1 MVRGRWIPDSQS
13 GRMHPAGVDHGLS
26 VREGQRFHKI
36 RHGFHW
42 VSGRQ
47 RPTTDDCYAQG
58 KCRSEVAPFAAQFRS
73 PFMIEKLE
81 FTHLR
86 MLSALYEHGT
96 VSAAAEAL
104 DVSQQAVSLQLK
116 RAREILGD
124 PLFVRTG
131 HGMTP
136 TTYGQ
141 LIQPHVRQLLALVHA
156 MPMPA
161 SIPLVNL
168 ERTLS
173 ISATD
178 LAQHIVVGEL
188 IHQLRREAPR
198 VRVKISNIESA
209 GLLRRMQ
216 EGEISVAFTTNAYV
230 PEGLLSTPLF
240 TERYV
245 CVASRPLTEGPRAL
259 SLETLV
265 ANDFLVVSPAVASF
279 DGSAGSWFEQQG
291 LRRRV
296 VASVPSFFMAL
307 EYLRQSDMVAFMPSR
322 LLPYEGLFEIPLEKY
337 PPGFQVVAAYHPS
350 AMSDPLLT
358 WVLDQVRAQCGVA
371 R

>member
-1 MVRGRWIPDSQS
+1 MSRVVID
-13 GRMHPAGVDHGLS
+13 
-26 VREGQRFHKI
+26 
-36 RHGFHW
+36 
-42 VSGRQ
+42 
-47 RPTTDDCYAQG
+47 
-58 KCRSEVAPFAAQFRS
+58 
-73 PFMIEKLE
+73 KLE

-86 MLSALYEHGT
+86 MLGALYEHGT
-96 VSAAAEAL
+96 VSSAAEAL

-131 HGMTP
+131 HGMAP

-141 LIQPHVRQLLALVHA
+141 LIRPHVRQLLALLHA
-156 MPMPA
+156 MPKPG
-161 SIPLVNL
+161 SIPLAEL

-178 LAQHIVVGEL
+178 HAQRIIVGDL
-188 IHQLRREAPR
+188 IRELRRVAPR
-198 VRVKISNIESA
+198 VTVKISNIESA
-209 GLLRRMQ
+209 SLVRRMQ
-216 EGEISVAFTTNAYV
+216 EGEIGVAFTSNGYV

-245 CVASRPLTEGPRAL
+245 CVAAQPLADGTRAL
-259 SLETLV
+259 SLKELV
-265 ANDFLVVSPAVASF
+265 AHDFLVVSPGVPSF

-307 EYLRQSDMVAFMPSR
+307 EYLRQSDLVAFIPSR
-322 LLPYEGLFEIPLEKY
+322 LLPCDGLFELPLERH
-337 PPGFQVVAAYHPS
+337 PPGFEVVAAYHAS
-350 AMSDPLLT
+350 ATSDPLLS
-358 WVLDQVRAQCGVA
+358 WVLDHVRARFA
-371 R
+371 PATESRL